1 MSQDL
6 AVAIDAVAREL
17 ARSLPPPRDAPYFWL
32 DAGAAY
38 DLRVLDG
45 FLTHGI
51 FRKYEFALDLGSGLG
66 GRARWLARR
75 SGCRVLGVDAR
86 LPVVAAASALNRRAH
101 LDNQVMFQVGT
112 LGALPLRE
120 RVFTHVW
127 LVDASLQRGAAEALP
142 EALRVLRRG
151 GHFALQCAQ
160 TAEAEPLY
168 RLLRDIGF
176 VELHRREVAFVDL
189 PHACQVAAERLGK
202 ALDAKAVED
211 AAWRECMAP
220 PGLRAG
226 VQIFGR
232 RPA

>member
-1 MSQDL
+1 MSPDL
-6 AVAIDAVAREL
+6 AVAIDAVSREL
-17 ARSLPPPRDAPYFWL
+17 ARSLPPPREAPYFWL

-38 DLRVLDG
+38 DLRVLDN
-45 FLTHGI
+45 FLAHGI

-86 LPVVAAASALNRRAH
+86 LPVVAAASALNRRAQ
-101 LDNQVMFQVGT
+101 LDNQVMFQVGACD
-112 LGALPLRE
+112 ALPLRE

-127 LVDASLQRGAAEALP
+127 LVDASLQRGAAEVLP

-151 GHFALQCAQ
+151 GHFALQCAP
-160 TAEAEPLY
+160 TAEAEPLG

-176 VELHRREVAFVDL
+176 VELHRREVTLVDL
-189 PHACQVAAERLGK
+189 PHAFQVAAERLLKALGGK
-202 ALDAKAVED
+202 AVAA
-211 AAWRECMAP
+211 AAWRECITPAGAP
-220 PGLRAG
+220 AG
-226 VQIFGR
+226 VQIFAR